1 MTDPASTAASAAFGG
16 PATAF
21 DSSFAEHADL
31 LPDGVVVADARGVVR
46 VCNEAAALFT
56 GTDRDDAVGRRYDEV
71 LPLRDDDGND
81 WWKRTDPYGGLRSRT
96 RQPARLL
103 RLGVDGPQLDVTA
116 RYVRARRGGP
126 LTSLVVSLRAGTSRE
141 RWERDRAD
149 LVSTVAHELRS
160 PLTTVKGFT
169 ATLLSKWDDFTDEQ
183 RKSILRIVD
192 YDADVLTRLIGD
204 LLDVSRIESGRLE
217 LRRTVVDV
225 AAVVRRLVAGRVAA
239 GDDPTRFVVDI
250 GGPLPEAWLDG
261 DKVEQIVANLVDNAV
276 RHGDGRITIVVRPA
290 KDGDHSGCEH
300 SSSEPA
306 IAVSV
311 SDEGD
316 GIPAEMVSSAFTRF
330 WRGSHRRGSSGL
342 GLYIVKG
349 LVEAHRG
356 TIALGRSPSGGAA
369 FRFCLPAGSP
379 PYLA

>member
-1 MTDPASTAASAAFGG
+1 MTDPKSTAAFGR
-16 PATAF
+16 
-21 DSSFAEHADL
+21 SFAEHADL
-31 LPDGVVVADARGVVR
+31 LPDGIVVADACGVIV
-46 VCNEAAALFT
+46 VFNEAAAQFT
-56 GTDRDDAVGRRYDEV
+56 GTSTADAVGRRYDEV

-81 WWKRTDPYGGLRSRT
+81 WWKRTDPYGGLPSRT

-116 RYVRARRGGP
+116 RYVRSGRGGP

-183 RKSILRIVD
+183 RKAILRIVD

-276 RHGDGRITIVVRPA
+276 RHGGGRITIVVRPA
-290 KDGDHSGCEH
+290 KGAGAEGEHGTCE
-300 SSSEPA
+300 PG
-306 IAVSV
+306 IDVSV

-316 GIPAEMVSSAFTRF
+316 GIPAEMVSSVFTRF

-369 FRFCLPAGSP
+369 FRFRLPAGSP
-379 PYLA
+379 PYLS